1 MAYLQNG
8 VCYADVV
15 LAKRDFVSRISDVA
29 ARSDAVAAL
38 NQMTDRQLAV
48 FFPDC
53 MTSVQFFNQFFK
65 EMLAFTV
72 ILIVFSYVKRAAFL

>member
-15 LAKRDFVSRISDVA
+15 SAKRDFVSRIADVA

-38 NQMTDRQLAV
+38 GSWRRFSL
-48 FFPDC
+48 
-53 MTSVQFFNQFFK
+53 
-65 EMLAFTV
+65 TV
-72 ILIVFSYVKRAAFL
+72 

>member
-15 LAKRDFVSRISDVA
+15 SAKRDFVSRIADVA

-38 NQMTDRQLAV
+38 NQMTDRQLAA
-48 FFPDC
+48 FFP
-53 MTSVQFFNQFFK
+53 V
-65 EMLAFTV
+65 
-72 ILIVFSYVKRAAFL
+72 

>member
-8 VCYADVV
+8 VCYAYVV
-15 LAKRDFVSRISDVA
+15 SAKRDFVSRIADVA

-38 NQMTDRQLAV
+38 NQMTDRQLAA

-53 MTSVQFFNQFFK
+53 MTSAQFFNLFFK
-65 EMLAFTV
+65 EMLAVTV

>member
-29 ARSDAVAAL
+29 DRSDAVAAL